1 MKRFLALLLALMMLM
16 SLTACGGNS
25 GDGKD
30 NDDGGKTPTQTE
42 LPKIKHEKT
51 YAINEPGDDYYIT
64 VEVGYREGSN
74 KVARISGEMRIPSSH
89 PNYEELKAEA
99 FEIEEKVKEANKS
112 DDIQYFN
119 PSEIKTA
126 EPVFS
131 INFYFSELDASNA
144 ESIELVAEL
153 LGMTLTN
160 GELLVDDCDEFLTG
174 IGMTLEYDS

>member
-1 MKRFLALLLALMMLM
+1 MRRFLALLLALMMLM
-16 SLTACGGNS
+16 SLTACGGGS

-30 NDDGGKTPTQTE
+30 NDDGGKAPTQTE
-42 LPKIKHEKT
+42 LPKVKHYKT
-51 YAINEPGDDYYIT
+51 YSINEPGDDDYIT

-74 KVARISGEMRIPSSH
+74 KVAIITGSMSFSST
-89 PNYEELKAEA
+89 NAKYEELKAEA

-119 PSEIKTA
+119 PTEIKTA

-131 INFYFSELDASNA
+131 IDFYFSELDASNA
-144 ESIELVAEL
+144 ESVELVAEL
-153 LGMTLTN
+153 LGMKLTN

>member
-1 MKRFLALLLALMMLM
+1 MRRFLALLLALMMLM
-16 SLTACGGNS
+16 SLTACGGGS

-30 NDDGGKTPTQTE
+30 NDDGGKAPTQTE
-42 LPKIKHEKT
+42 LPKVKHYKT
-51 YAINEPGDDYYIT
+51 YSINEPGDDDYIT
-64 VEVGYREGSN
+64 VDVGYREGSN
-74 KVARISGEMRIPSSH
+74 KVAIITGSISIPSTNA
-89 PNYEELKAEA
+89 NYEELKAEA
-99 FEIEEKVKEANKS
+99 FEIEEKVKDANKS

-119 PSEIKTA
+119 PTEIKTA

-144 ESIELVAEL
+144 ESVELVAEF